1 MIARRASYFLAFS
14 GVVLGAM
21 ATVRIGAIVV
31 AIATALFIAP
41 DFRRARTIEKLVP
54 IALIV
59 SLITIALA
67 LPRR

>member
-1 MIARRASYFLAFS
+1 LILKRASYFLAFT
-14 GVVLGAM
+14 GVVIGAL

-31 AIATALFIAP
+31 AVATALFIAP
-41 DFRRARTIEKLVP
+41 DFRQARTIEKIVP

>member
-1 MIARRASYFLAFS
+1 MMVKRTAYLLAVAGIA
-14 GVVLGAM
+14 LGALV
-21 ATVRIGAIVV
+21 TVRYGAIVI
-31 AIATALFIAP
+31 ALATALFIAP
-41 DFRRARTIEKLVP
+41 DFKRMRAIERVVP

>member
-1 MIARRASYFLAFS
+1 LIARRASYFLAFS
-14 GVVLGAM
+14 GVVLGAL

-41 DFRRARTIEKLVP
+41 DFRQARTIEKLVP

>member
-1 MIARRASYFLAFS
+1 LILKRASYFLAFT
-14 GVVLGAM
+14 GVVIGAL

-31 AIATALFIAP
+31 AVATALFIAP
-41 DFRRARTIEKLVP
+41 DFRQARTIEKIVP
-54 IALIV
+54 VALIV

>member
-1 MIARRASYFLAFS
+1 MSYFLAFS
-14 GVVLGAM
+14 GVVLGAL

-41 DFRRARTIEKLVP
+41 DFRQARTIEKIVP

>member
-1 MIARRASYFLAFS
+1 MVKRASYFLAFA
-14 GVVLGAM
+14 GVFLGAL

-31 AIATALFIAP
+31 ALATALFIAP
-41 DFRRARTIEKLVP
+41 DFRQARTIEKIVP

>member
-1 MIARRASYFLAFS
+1 MVKRMSYILASA
-14 GVVLGAM
+14 GVLLGAFF
-21 ATVRIGAIVV
+21 TVRIGAIVV
-31 AIATALFIAP
+31 ALATALFIAP
-41 DFRRARTIEKLVP
+41 DFRQARAIEKIVP